1 MSVIDRVKTHFETL
15 KTITIEVEEWKDEHG
30 NPSVFY
36 SEPLTLEEK
45 NTIFKKSNN
54 FQDLTVLVDLLI
66 MKLKV
71 KDDKGEMKKAFE
83 VEDKFPLR
91 KKADSNVIAT
101 IANKI
106 LLETNYEDA
115 EKKVN
120 SDPDI
125 RSQLAVAD
133 RLHITYQQVLDM
145 PVSHY
150 NLWLAYL
157 KKEQEEYKSQERI
170 AQHGKYGKFR

>member
-30 NPSVFY
+30 NASLFY

-83 VEDKFPLR
+83 VEDKFALR

-106 LLETNYEDA
+106 LLDTNYEEA
-115 EKKVN
+115 EKK
-120 SDPDI
+120 
-125 RSQLAVAD
+125 
-133 RLHITYQQVLDM
+133 
-145 PVSHY
+145 
-150 NLWLAYL
+150 
-157 KKEQEEYKSQERI
+157 
-170 AQHGKYGKFR
+170 

>member
-83 VEDKFPLR
+83 GEDKFPLR

-115 EKKVN
+115 EKK
-120 SDPDI
+120 
-125 RSQLAVAD
+125 
-133 RLHITYQQVLDM
+133 
-145 PVSHY
+145 
-150 NLWLAYL
+150 
-157 KKEQEEYKSQERI
+157 
-170 AQHGKYGKFR
+170 

>member
-45 NTIFKKSNN
+45 NVIFKKSNN

-66 MKLKV
+66 MKLMV
-71 KDDKGEMKKAFE
+71 KNDKGEMKKAFE
-83 VEDKFPLR
+83 PEDKFSLR

-101 IANKI
+101 IANRI
-106 LLETNYEDA
+106 LADTQYENA
-115 EKKVN
+115 EKK
-120 SDPDI
+120 
-125 RSQLAVAD
+125 
-133 RLHITYQQVLDM
+133 
-145 PVSHY
+145 
-150 NLWLAYL
+150 
-157 KKEQEEYKSQERI
+157 
-170 AQHGKYGKFR
+170 